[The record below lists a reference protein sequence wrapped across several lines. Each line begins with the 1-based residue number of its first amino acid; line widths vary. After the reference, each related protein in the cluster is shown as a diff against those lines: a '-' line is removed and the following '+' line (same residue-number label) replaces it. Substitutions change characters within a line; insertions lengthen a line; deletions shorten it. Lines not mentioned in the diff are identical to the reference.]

1 MTLVCVPIVVED
13 LAPALEDAERARL
26 AGADMVEWRVDS
38 CFHGEGDDDGI
49 ALCLRLCAEAPL
61 PCIVTCRDASE
72 GGAYDGDD
80 AAKISLYERLGTSEH
95 PPAYLDL
102 ELSLWRR
109 SANLRQKALLGV
121 QHPGQMRSSVT
132 TRLILSHHDFEG
144 RPRDLSR
151 IIGEM
156 RAVEAARVLKIAWRA
171 RSLRDNLEAFDLL
184 SERDRPT
191 IALCMG
197 EFGLMSRVL
206 APKFG
211 GFLTFASLR
220 ADGATAPGQPTV
232 EELLGMYRFRAV
244 HKATGV
250 YGVIGWP
257 VGHSLSPLVHN
268 AGFEAAGHDG
278 VYVPLP
284 VAAGWEPLKATL
296 HALADAAGLDFRG
309 ASVTIPHKE
318 GVMRFCAETPGWSP
332 DEEAMRIGAANTLVR
347 DGDQWD
353 ALNTDA
359 PAIVGCLHDTL
370 GSLRGKRVLVLGAG
384 GAARAAAAG
393 LAGAGARVRIA
404 ARTAVRAE
412 AIRDDLEELAALE
425 GGAVSVCAWE
435 DRAGEAC
442 DAVVHCTPLG
452 MRGGPGPDLSPLND
466 EQLEAIGGSGRGTG
480 PERPVPRRP
489 PLVVFDTVY
498 NPVETPLL
506 RAAAS
511 RGMRTIDGVSMFV
524 RQAAGQFRAWT
535 GTEAPGVLFERVVR
549 EALG

>member
-1 MTLVCVPIVVED
+1 MTLVCVPITVDD

-38 CFHGEGDDDGI
+38 CFHGEGDDEGI
-49 ALCLRLCAEAPL
+49 ALCLRLCEHAPL
-61 PCIVTCRDASE
+61 PCIVTCRDRGE

-80 AAKISLYERLGTSEH
+80 AAKIALYERLGTSAH

-121 QHPGQMRSSVT
+121 QHPGQMRPSVT
-132 TRLILSHHDFEG
+132 TRLILSHHDFDG

-151 IIGEM
+151 ILNEM

-184 SERDRPT
+184 TERDRPT

-211 GFLTFASLR
+211 GFLTFASLH
-220 ADGATAPGQPTV
+220 AEGATAPGQPTV
-232 EELLGMYRFRAV
+232 EELLGTYRFRSV
-244 HKATGV
+244 HKSTGV

-278 VYVPLP
+278 VYLPLP
-284 VAAGWEPLKATL
+284 VAEGWEPLKATL
-296 HALADAAGLDFRG
+296 HALADARALQFRG

-318 GVMRFCAETPGWSP
+318 GLMRFCAETPGWSP
-332 DEEAMRIGAANTLVR
+332 DEDTMRIGAANTLAR
-347 DGDQWD
+347 DEAGW
-353 ALNTDA
+353 AASNTDA
-359 PAIVGCLHDTL
+359 PAIVACLHDAL
-370 GSLRGKRVLVLGAG
+370 GPIRGRRVLVLSAG

-393 LAGAGARVRIA
+393 LAGAGAQVRIA
-404 ARTAVRAE
+404 ARTVERAE
-412 AIRDDLEELAALE
+412 AIRNDLAEHAALE
-425 GGAVSVCAWE
+425 GGAIEVCAWE
-435 DRAGEAC
+435 ERAGAAC
-442 DAVVHCTPLG
+442 DAVINCTPLG
-452 MRGGPGPDLSPLND
+452 MRGGPGPELSPLSD
-466 EQLEAIGGSGRGTG
+466 AQLDALGEC
-480 PERPVPRRP
+480 
-489 PLVVFDTVY
+489 VVFDTVY

-524 RQAAGQFRAWT
+524 RQAAGQFELWAGQRVPR
-535 GTEAPGVLFERVVR
+535 ELFERVVR
-549 EALG
+549 EGL